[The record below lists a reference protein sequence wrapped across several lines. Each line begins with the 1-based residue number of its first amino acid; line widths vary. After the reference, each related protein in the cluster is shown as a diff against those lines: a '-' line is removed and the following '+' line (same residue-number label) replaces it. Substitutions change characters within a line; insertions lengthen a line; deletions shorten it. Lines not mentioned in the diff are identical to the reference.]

1 MNCSPNSPASAR
13 PPRRGSR
20 RLCSISAP
28 TSTSNRTTPAR
39 ANGGARRPLSPP
51 LRQPCPP
58 GACVCERERLEAPGA
73 DRRILLLTR
82 QEEQRLAARLEALRS
97 LEDLEHLL
105 RRMEEQLGIRLRIAP
120 AFGEVRSMRGIRMRF
135 EEQPGLCRKTRQAIP
150 AAIRRGLEKRPE
162 VAYALLNA
170 HDLLRDA

>member
-1 MNCSPNSPASAR
+1 MTA
-13 PPRRGSR
+13 
-20 RLCSISAP
+20 
-28 TSTSNRTTPAR
+28 
-39 ANGGARRPLSPP
+39 SPP

-58 GACVCERERLEAPGA
+58 GACVCERERLEAPGT

-120 AFGEVRSMRGIRMRF
+120 AFGEVRSIRGIRMRF